1 MKAMFQDMIHFGSTA
16 GLAKFIQKCSHG
28 CHFHSLHSKTCI
40 CGHGNSPNCGVYP
53 CVVNVF
59 LPRLI
64 EQEKVGMTNLSRN
77 INMATPHTK
86 NYSKDVHTPWR
97 AAMSRRQIRNDI
109 EEDDHSNYL
118 NSMMAE
124 EMTPEADQMTFYKS
138 QEEIEQEETR
148 ILKKLNSLKE
158 MKGKMKGLNQMRGSP
173 PQTDGTT
180 RYFKINQSFNQN

>member
-1 MKAMFQDMIHFGSTA
+1 M
-16 GLAKFIQKCSHG
+16 
-28 CHFHSLHSKTCI
+28 
-40 CGHGNSPNCGVYP
+40 
-53 CVVNVF
+53 F
-59 LPRLI
+59 LPRLV
-64 EQEKVGMTNLSRN
+64 EREKVGMTNLSRA
-77 INMATPHTK
+77 INMVTSQAN
-86 NYSKDVHTPWR
+86 NYSRDVHTPWR
-97 AAMSRRQIRNDI
+97 AAMSKRQIKNDI

-124 EMTPEADQMTFYKS
+124 EKIPEANQMAFYKS

-148 ILKKLNSLKE
+148 MLKKLNSLKE